1 MDKEIIDEINYEIQ
15 VLLKSGFYDNDEI
28 LEIIEDEFFEEDI
41 SLDEISNLVNLNYDS
56 SDIKQNSVDFIK
68 LKDVFNQL
76 TGLNDIITIHNAGYG
91 IEEGVQDAFELFV
104 HLRNNNFNPKGFCF
118 YSLEDIEI
126 AIEENSLSIAFGDFE
141 NNENLALYIGKI
153 VEEALKSNG
162 FDINWDSSIDNPIVI
177 NNFDW
182 TKIYD
187 DEEYSM
193 DGALKTY
200 LEFH

>member
-15 VLLKSGFYDNDEI
+15 ILLKSGFYDKEEI

-56 SDIKQNSVDFIK
+56 LDLKQNSVDFIK

-76 TGLNDIITIHNAGYG
+76 SGLNDIIAIHNAGYD

-104 HLRNNNFNPKGFCF
+104 HLRNNNFKPKGFCF

-126 AIEENSLSIAFGDFE
+126 AIEENNLSIAFGDFE
-141 NNENLALYIGKI
+141 NNEDLALSIGKI
-153 VEEALKSNG
+153 VEDALKSNG
-162 FDINWDSSIDNPIVI
+162 FDINWDNSVDNPIVI
-177 NNFDW
+177 NNFNW
-182 TKIYD
+182 NKIYD

>member
-15 VLLKSGFYDNDEI
+15 ILLKSGFYDKEEI

-56 SDIKQNSVDFIK
+56 LDLKQNSVDFIK

-76 TGLNDIITIHNAGYG
+76 SGLNDIIAIHNAGYD

-126 AIEENSLSIAFGDFE
+126 AIGENNLAIAFGDFE
-141 NNENLALYIGKI
+141 NSEDLALSIGEI

-162 FDINWDSSIDNPIVI
+162 FDINWDNSIDNPIVI
-177 NNFDW
+177 NNFNW
-182 TKIYD
+182 AKVYD
-187 DEEYSM
+187 NEEYSM

>member
-15 VLLKSGFYDNDEI
+15 ILLKSGFYDKEEI

-56 SDIKQNSVDFIK
+56 LDLKQNSVDFIK

-76 TGLNDIITIHNAGYG
+76 SGLNDIIAIHNAGYD

-104 HLRNNNFNPKGFCF
+104 HLRNNNFEPKGFCF

-126 AIEENSLSIAFGDFE
+126 AIEESNLSIAFGDFE
-141 NNENLALYIGKI
+141 NSEDLALSIGEI

-162 FDINWDSSIDNPIVI
+162 FDINWDNSIDNPIVI
-177 NNFDW
+177 NNFNW
-182 TKIYD
+182 AKVYD
-187 DEEYSM
+187 NEEYSM